1 MIVALLPLILAAQ
14 AHMSDLAP
22 GVVGLW
28 KTARDEGLIRIEACG
43 GAICGRIADA
53 APTGGGPVQMDV
65 KNPDPT
71 LRDRP
76 IEGLVIMKLKPT
88 GPGRWGEG
96 YVYNPDD
103 GRSYKA
109 SASLAPDGRLRV
121 KGCLVV
127 PLCRTQTWT
136 RANGFAE
143 RSATTPAF

>member
-1 MIVALLPLILAAQ
+1 MIVALLPLLLAAQ
-14 AHMSDLAP
+14 AHVADVAP

-28 KTARDEGLIRIEACG
+28 RTAQDEGLIRIEACG
-43 GAICGRIADA
+43 AAICGRIADP
-53 APTGGGPVQMDV
+53 APAGGGPIQTDA
-65 KNPDPT
+65 KNPNPA

-76 IEGLVIMKLKPT
+76 IEGLVILKLKPI

-96 YVYNPDD
+96 SIYNPDD

-109 SASLAPDGRLRV
+109 SASLAPGGHLRV

-143 RSATTPAF
+143 RGAATPAF